1 MKDISLYF
9 WWLDL
14 VLDSTYII
22 RSNSIGKYITKNS
35 VLLKH
40 SQCQVAMYWQ
50 IFLWT
55 RNQTVPED
63 YIYTTYVWIPLLLQL
78 WILIGKT
85 GKLLKFSSDNG
96 VGLQDRI
103 LVAASSL
110 RDIRATWVISW
121 ISIHVIHLIFAT
133 FLKGGSVVTYFWDIL
148 LRGAKTAWTLW
159 TWKNSGFKIVP
170 NNLDDQI
177 LLEQV
182 KNIIITSLILIG
194 FWKSNLLGASSA
206 TLLLNTLRVLVI
218 SFY

>member
-9 WWLDL
+9 WWLDF

-22 RSNSIGKYITKNS
+22 RSISNGMYITKNS
-35 VLLKH
+35 GPRKAWTLRR
-40 SQCQVAMYWQ
+40 
-50 IFLWT
+50 FLWT

-159 TWKNSGFKIVP
+159 TWKNRGFKIVP